1 MRRIKNEKKSFKNKI
16 KKYLLIGG
24 FSFFL
29 IKGIIWLIIFMIVG
43 FNLISINN

>member
-1 MRRIKNEKKSFKNKI
+1 MNKASEKKSLKNKL
-16 KKYLLIGG
+16 KKYLVIGS

-29 IKGIIWLIIFMIVG
+29 IKGIIWLIIFMIAG

>member
-1 MRRIKNEKKSFKNKI
+1 MRKIKNEKKSLKNKI
-16 KKYLLIGG
+16 KKFLLIGG

-29 IKGIIWLIIFMIVG
+29 IKGIIWLIIFMIAG

>member
-1 MRRIKNEKKSFKNKI
+1 MNKEIGKKSLKNKF
-16 KKYLLIGG
+16 KKYLVIGS

-29 IKGIIWLIIFMIVG
+29 IKGIIWLIIFIIAG

>member
-1 MRRIKNEKKSFKNKI
+1 MNKEIGKKFLKNKL
-16 KKYLLIGG
+16 KKYLVIGS

-29 IKGIIWLIIFMIVG
+29 IKGIIWLIIFMIAG

>member
-1 MRRIKNEKKSFKNKI
+1 MNKEIEKKSLKNKL
-16 KKYLLIGG
+16 KKYLVIGS

-29 IKGIIWLIIFMIVG
+29 IKGIIWLIIFMIAG

>member
-1 MRRIKNEKKSFKNKI
+1 MNKEIEKKSLEDKFKR
-16 KKYLLIGG
+16 YLVVGS

-29 IKGIIWLIIFMIVG
+29 IKGIIWLFIFMIAG

>member
-1 MRRIKNEKKSFKNKI
+1 MNKTFEKKSLKNKF
-16 KKYLLIGG
+16 KKYLVIGS

-29 IKGIIWLIIFMIVG
+29 IKGIIWLIIFMIAG